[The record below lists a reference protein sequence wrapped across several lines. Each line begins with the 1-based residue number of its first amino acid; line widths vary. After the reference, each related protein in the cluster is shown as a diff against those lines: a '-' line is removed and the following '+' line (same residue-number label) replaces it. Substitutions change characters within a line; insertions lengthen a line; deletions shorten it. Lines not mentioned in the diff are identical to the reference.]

1 MEFRQALRNM
11 GLMGDK
17 SYAAPEVDAL
27 FTELDKD
34 NGGTL
39 DLNELN
45 EGFKAMKM
53 NHKAVEEQ
61 QSEIATKA
69 ADLRAQSEKTK
80 AAAEAV
86 LAWEQEAAR
95 LATLTET
102 PPVEARIGGL
112 LIKKNLKPGD
122 IFTQWDIDGS
132 GFIDRKE
139 FEIKLQELGLEATS
153 EELDQV
159 FNFLNKDGNHGLD
172 YEEVR
177 VGLKGMYDAKQ
188 SQVEEMRNMTK
199 QLTTL
204 QREAQSAQ
212 LEVLLSIEREEVLRK
227 QQEEKAAAEAEA
239 REAEEAAAA
248 EAARQAE
255 EAKAKAKAKAKE
267 EFDKKIQEKRLNR
280 NDALSV
286 LENPGSNAPKKPPA
300 ES

>member
-1 MEFRQALRNM
+1 M
-11 GLMGDK
+11 
-17 SYAAPEVDAL
+17 
-27 FTELDKD
+27 
-34 NGGTL
+34 
-39 DLNELN
+39 
-45 EGFKAMKM
+45 
-53 NHKAVEEQ
+53 
-61 QSEIATKA
+61 
-69 ADLRAQSEKTK
+69 
-80 AAAEAV
+80 
-86 LAWEQEAAR
+86 
-95 LATLTET
+95 
-102 PPVEARIGGL
+102 
-112 LIKKNLKPGD
+112 IKKNLKPGD
-122 IFTQWDIDGS
+122 VFTQWDIDGS

-227 QQEEKAAAEAEA
+227 QQEVKAAAEAEA